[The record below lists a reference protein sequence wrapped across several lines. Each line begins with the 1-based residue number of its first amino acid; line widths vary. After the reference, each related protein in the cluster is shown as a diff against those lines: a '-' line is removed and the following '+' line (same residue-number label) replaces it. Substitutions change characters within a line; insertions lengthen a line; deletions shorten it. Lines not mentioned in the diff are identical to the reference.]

1 MSNKNETKLIRGRK
15 KTCDVKLKK
24 KKKNKSF
31 DPKWC
36 YKKYNDSSI

>member
-15 KTCDVKLKK
+15 KTCDGKLKE
-24 KKKNKSF
+24 KKNKSF